1 MENQKNITLTYINIR
16 QSISIL
22 IFKLVF
28 IDLFFAGL
36 VIGAYYIVSTGIGI
50 FEVASLDPN
59 SFLIIFI
66 TLGMIKLLLGTYAI
80 LLWLNEYYEITP
92 EFVSHRKGIIHRTQE
107 KYKLENLRKIIVDNT
122 LFGEIFNFGTVSF
135 YDIRLNKYLD
145 MYLIHNPDR
154 YARIFKTLIP
164 DIEVK
169 EDRIWLPFMKKL
181 KTPTENLEN

>member
-1 MENQKNITLTYINIR
+1 MEGRKNITLTYLNVR

-28 IDLFFAGL
+28 IDLFFAGV
-36 VIGAYYIVSTGIGI
+36 VIGAYFLMTNEALLETVS
-50 FEVASLDPN
+50 LNPN
-59 SFLIIFI
+59 VFLITFV
-66 TLGMIKLLLGTYAI
+66 TLGVIKLLLGAYAV

-92 EFVSHRKGIIHRTQE
+92 EFVTHKKGIVHRTQE
-107 KYKLENLRKIIVDNT
+107 KYKLENLRKIKIDNT

-154 YARIFKTLIP
+154 YANIFKKLIP
-164 DIEVK
+164 DIEVV
-169 EDRIWLPFMKKL
+169 EDRVWFPFLKKG
-181 KTPTENLEN
+181 KAPLESLED

>member
-1 MENQKNITLTYINIR
+1 MEGPKNITLTYINIR

-36 VIGAYYIVSTGIGI
+36 VIGVYFFINTAIGI
-50 FEVASLDPN
+50 LEQLSLDP
-59 SFLIIFI
+59 SIFFFFFI
-66 TLGMIKLLLGTYAI
+66 AIGIVKLLLSTYTI

-92 EFVSHRKGIIHRTQE
+92 EFVSHRKGIVHRTQE
-107 KYKLENLRKIIVDNT
+107 KYKLENLRKIIVNNT
-122 LFGEIFNFGTVSF
+122 LFGEMFNFGTVSF
-135 YDIRLNKYLD
+135 FDRRLNKYLD

-154 YARIFKTLIP
+154 YANIFKKLIP

-169 EDRIWLPFMKKL
+169 EDRIWLPYMKKL
-181 KTPTENLEN
+181 KMPNENRED